1 MSSNGLYPTG
11 AKPHLEVAGGA
22 LWVGVVFPTRRM
34 GVATLVGVKMG
45 GGAFV
50 GGEFVACGLSV
61 YLGWL

>member
-1 MSSNGLYPTG
+1 M
-11 AKPHLEVAGGA
+11 
-22 LWVGVVFPTRRM
+22 GVVFPTRRM

-50 GGEFVACGLSV
+50 AGEFVACGLSV